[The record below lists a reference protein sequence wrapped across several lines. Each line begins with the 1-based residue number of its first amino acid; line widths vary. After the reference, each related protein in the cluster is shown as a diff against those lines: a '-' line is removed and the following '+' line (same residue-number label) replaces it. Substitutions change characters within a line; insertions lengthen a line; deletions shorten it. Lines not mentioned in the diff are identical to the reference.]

1 MSATRHKAF
10 NTVSS
15 TKFQEVETEVGA
27 ETETETE
34 TELSVLLIE
43 LPEAARYL
51 TITPALHPP
60 ASLPLPLPLGS
71 VTMPQMKVQRET
83 RFCRLAAQFK
93 A

>member
-27 ETETETE
+27 ETETETK

-51 TITPALHPP
+51 TITPTLHPP
-60 ASLPLPLPLGS
+60 ASLPLPLGS